1 MSTLRANAINDVEG
15 TTKFY
20 DGSPTIDLWRLSA
33 NFSTDNGTITGWER
47 PDESSIV
54 GVSVNGLTESSG
66 IFTFPST
73 GIYHILITAQLEN
86 GSSSDGTMEIQ
97 MQTSI
102 DSGSNFTKAASLS
115 VGDSDTGTNNGSASQ
130 IMLNVTNTSTTQFKF
145 LTASINS
152 GSFIHGQSGFN
163 ITEFSCIKVLP
174 GQ

>member
-73 GIYHILITAQLEN
+73 GIYHRTPNLRQPLLHIRSGNIPCTCN
-86 GSSSDGTMEIQ
+86 NSDAGLCIH
-97 MQTSI
+97 
-102 DSGSNFTKAASLS
+102 SL
-115 VGDSDTGTNNGSASQ
+115 
-130 IMLNVTNTSTTQFKF
+130 
-145 LTASINS
+145 
-152 GSFIHGQSGFN
+152 
-163 ITEFSCIKVLP
+163 
-174 GQ
+174 